1 MRHLIATMCVWIA
14 EHLEPTLCIVT
25 QRQHGDGRT
34 TITIHTRGHRLVAA
48 WTLENT

>member
-1 MRHLIATMCVWIA
+1 MRHLIAAMCVWIA

-25 QRQHGDGRT
+25 ERDHGHSRT
-34 TITIHTRGHRLVAA
+34 VTIHTRGHRLVAA